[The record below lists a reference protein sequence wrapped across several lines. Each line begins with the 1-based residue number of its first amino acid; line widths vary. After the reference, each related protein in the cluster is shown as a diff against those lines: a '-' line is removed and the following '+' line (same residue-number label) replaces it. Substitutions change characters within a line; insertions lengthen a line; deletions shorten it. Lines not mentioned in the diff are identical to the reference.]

1 MKQYNALVQVV
12 DAGSTCDLIW
22 QGELDTGDPDSE
34 DQVADSLAAGADL
47 HGRLQP
53 EGRGEAEPVAPND
66 TPENRALNR
75 RVEIDL
81 LK

>member
-34 DQVADSLAAGADL
+34 DQVADSLAAAY
-47 HGRLQP
+47 
-53 EGRGEAEPVAPND
+53 EGM
-66 TPENRALNR
+66 TQAL
-75 RVEIDL
+75 VSYLDH
-81 LK
+81 